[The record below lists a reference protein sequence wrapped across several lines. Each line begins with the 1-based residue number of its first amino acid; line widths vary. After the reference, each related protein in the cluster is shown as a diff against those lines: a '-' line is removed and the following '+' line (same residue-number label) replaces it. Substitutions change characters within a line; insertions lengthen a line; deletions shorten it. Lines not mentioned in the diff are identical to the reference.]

1 MKKLLSFIL
10 LVLVS
15 TAVATA
21 KDIKTIV
28 FTTNPQMHC
37 SNCETKIKKGLR
49 YEKGVKDIVTNVE
62 AQTVTIK
69 YDADKITPEALV
81 KAFEKIGYTA
91 TQVKKDEAKGGACC
105 KKQEGCCKKQEK
117 SCCK

>member
-10 LVLVS
+10 LVLMS
-15 TAVATA
+15 TAIAAA
-21 KDIKTIV
+21 KDIQTIV

-37 SNCETKIKKGLR
+37 SNCEAKIKKGLR

-69 YDADKITPEALV
+69 YDADKITPERLV
-81 KAFEKIGYTA
+81 KTFEKIGYTA
-91 TQVKKDEAKGGACC
+91 TQVKKNDVQGSTCC
-105 KKQEGCCKKQEK
+105 KKQGGCCKKQEK